1 MSFEDIPVGVCND
14 PCIDGC
20 SRKSTWGVASG
31 EANVALADKSPG
43 DACIVSCGDC
53 IWKLC

>member
-43 DACIVSCGDC
+43 DACIV
-53 IWKLC
+53 L